1 VTFLTRSLVGL
12 IALTSASASIIP
24 ISGTGQNVSGGLDN
38 SYRIISDSTG
48 EITAPAQA
56 FVVTT
61 LPGAWATSIPGTGWI
76 GPAANQASENPG
88 NSSDT
93 YQTSFSLAGLDPST
107 AILDFTMMVDN
118 GVTVTLNGTTVYT
131 NGNASSALFTAPF
144 AGSITTGFIAG
155 TNTLDFIV
163 ANAFGPTGIDI
174 SINGTASPVSTTA
187 PEPGTWALVLVSGAA
202 AIARTCFRRSGR
214 RESCS

>member
-1 VTFLTRSLVGL
+1 MCL
-12 IALTSASASIIP
+12 IALTSASASIIS

-38 SYRIISDSTG
+38 SYRIILDSTG

-56 FVVTT
+56 FVVTS
-61 LPGAWATSIPGTGWI
+61 LPGPWATPIPGTIWI

-88 NSSDT
+88 SSSDT
-93 YQTSFSLAGLDPST
+93 YQTNFSLAGLDPST

-118 GVTVTLNGTTVYT
+118 GVTVTLNGATVYT

-144 AGSITTGFIAG
+144 AGSITSGFIAG

-174 SINGTASPVSTTA
+174 SINGTASPLSTTTA

-202 AIARTCFRRSGR
+202 AIACTWFRRRER
-214 RESCS
+214 RESSS